1 MPAVKLPSREISRS
15 RLSTQSP
22 PLSTIIDPPTP
33 EPHRPL
39 FNSHNTQDRLR
50 ESANRLPATCSSM
63 SGSAGPAV
71 RKERRSMFRE
81 VGLVDDDYAN
91 AVQDGGSNT
100 PPSFPGDSRGQHL
113 GDFASL
119 SSTSTTRQATND
131 GGGLPEIA
139 VSQQDADPDGRGGA
153 SGATGAAAATR
164 ESGNGGQQQLKQQ
177 DRGSQTQPAQ
187 SSSLRAQP
195 SASARG
201 NNHATGAST
210 GSIITGRNTNNTDPK
225 IENATSPTTTPGA
238 DTPVSTSP
246 TTKQSWFSKLPM
258 GRRPRIK
265 AAASAPPPPTVTSL
279 SRVTMIAMLIAVVLP
294 AFSYNNGRRKVEIS
308 GADAGVING
317 PSGRQRGWWQHQDR
331 GQGSSL
337 VPRANSPTQVCTRWA
352 HQTALLNGTV
362 YIYGGQTKTS
372 ADQETNTWNNNF
384 LTLDLTKSW
393 DTKTPILNGLPQ
405 PSGPPKVAMGY
416 LWNDYNNLYLYGG
429 QFADNPFAEPSRSS
443 VWRYSVRGASWTEDE
458 NPRTSSGNNSEP
470 GGVVVQR
477 SAEGAGLSVPELGL
491 SWYFGGHLDLSTTP
505 GWSSQV
511 SRVYLKS
518 LLEFTH
524 PGYSNT
530 GVDSLRSSG
539 AGETGAYR
547 NITKGK
553 IQRQDAFF
561 ERADGALVF
570 IPGWGD
576 MGVLIGLGGGTNTTF
591 ADNLG
596 TLDVY
601 DIARSEWYHQETSG
615 IPPSVRVNLCAV
627 VASAPDASS
636 FQIHV
641 FGGQNLEPFRE
652 QVQYDDMYILTIPSF
667 TWVKV
672 DKAGKNQPSPRAGH
686 TCHMRDG
693 QIVVTG
699 GFVGVGAP
707 CDSPGI
713 YVFDA
718 TRLEWTDRFDARAAR
733 PDLHPENSVMAGS
746 SGYRVPDRVVSVIG
760 GGPSGSATATAPA
773 SRATDGPF
781 ATGKSPVFTVTA
793 GGGSTVTQTAWG
805 AGRTGTPPGG
815 GSGSHDGEEGRPAPG
830 LVAAA
835 VLAGLAGLL
844 ALYLGFCAWLYR
856 RQVRA
861 YRTHLAAANRYSGAA
876 HASHASLGGIAAT
889 FFGRKG
895 SKESKDGGPGRRGR
909 WGGGGSKRDR
919 PASAAAAAVAGRY
932 GVLGNDSGDEKTYEA
947 AGSAD
952 TKRPGAVPGEGFGSV
967 VSGRDSLDRRAKAN
981 AAAAAAAAAG
991 AAAPAWLSGDEA
1003 TPGSGTTAAGGGGGG
1018 SSSSRPSPFEC
1029 SGSGSPSAPARSRTS
1044 GSDASSTEGLL
1055 EGQDLSFFSVVMAPR
1070 RALRVVNGLQ
1080 DGEREHVEES

>member
-22 PLSTIIDPPTP
+22 SPSTTADPSTL
-33 EPHRPL
+33 EPHRPR

-50 ESANRLPATCSSM
+50 ESTNRLPATCPSM
-63 SGSAGPAV
+63 SGSASPAM

-91 AVQDGGSNT
+91 AGKDGGSGT
-100 PPSFPGDSRGQHL
+100 PPAFPEDSRGQQL
-113 GDFASL
+113 GDLASL
-119 SSTSTTRQATND
+119 SSTSTARQATND
-131 GGGLPEIA
+131 GGGLPGIV
-139 VSQQDADPDGRGGA
+139 VSQQEAGPDGRGGA
-153 SGATGAAAATR
+153 PGATGAATAIR
-164 ESGNGGQQQLKQQ
+164 ESGNGGQQQLRQQ
-177 DRGSQTQPAQ
+177 SRGSQAQPAQ
-187 SSSLRAQP
+187 STSSKAQP
-195 SASARG
+195 SVGARS
-201 NNHATGAST
+201 NDHATGAST
-210 GSIITGRNTNNTDPK
+210 GSIITGSNTNNTNPK
-225 IENATSPTTTPGA
+225 IENATSPTTTTPGV
-238 DTPVSTSP
+238 DTPVLTSPTSP

-294 AFSYNNGRRKVEIS
+294 AFSYNNGRQKVGVS
-308 GADAGVING
+308 GADAGVVNS
-317 PSGRQRGWWQHQDR
+317 PRGRRWEWWQHQDR
-331 GQGSSL
+331 DRGSAL

-372 ADQETNTWNNNF
+372 ADQKTNTWNNNF

-429 QFADNPFAEPSRSS
+429 QSADNPFAEPSRPS
-443 VWRYSVRGASWTEDE
+443 VWRYSVRGGSWTEDE
-458 NPRTSSGNNSEP
+458 SPKTSSGNNSEP
-470 GGVVVQR
+470 GGAAVQR

-491 SWYFGGHLDLSTTP
+491 SWYFGGHLDMSTTP
-505 GWSSQV
+505 GWSNQV
-511 SRVYLKS
+511 ARVYLKS

-530 GVDSLRSSG
+530 GVDSLRASG
-539 AGETGAYR
+539 AGEMGAYR
-547 NITKGK
+547 NITKGR

-641 FGGQNLEPFRE
+641 FGGQNLEPFGD

-667 TWVKV
+667 TWIRV
-672 DKAGKNQPSPRAGH
+672 DKAGRNQPSPRAGH

-699 GFVGVGAP
+699 GYVGASAA

-718 TRLEWTDRFDARAAR
+718 TRLEWADRFDARSR
-733 PDLHPENSVMAGS
+733 QPDLHPENSVMAGS
-746 SGYRVPDRVVSVIG
+746 GGYRVPDRVISVIG

-793 GGGSTVTQTAWG
+793 AGGSTVTQTAWG
-805 AGRTGTPPGG
+805 AGRTGAPPAGSG
-815 GSGSHDGEEGRPAPG
+815 GSSDGEQGKPAPG

-861 YRTHLAAANRYSGAA
+861 YRTHLAVANRYSGAGAA
-876 HASHASLGGIAAT
+876 HASHASLGGIAAA

-895 SKESKDGGPGRRGR
+895 SKESRDGGPGHKGR
-909 WGGGGSKRDR
+909 WGGGGGGGSSSRR
-919 PASAAAAAVAGRY
+919 NRRASATAPVAGRY
-932 GVLGNDSGDEKTYEA
+932 GVLGNNDSGDERRTRPPPPPPA
-947 AGSAD
+947 VGRSISSA
-952 TKRPGAVPGEGFGSV
+952 RAPCRARA
-967 VSGRDSLDRRAKAN
+967 SG
-981 AAAAAAAAAG
+981 
-991 AAAPAWLSGDEA
+991 
-1003 TPGSGTTAAGGGGGG
+1003 
-1018 SSSSRPSPFEC
+1018 PS
-1029 SGSGSPSAPARSRTS
+1029 
-1044 GSDASSTEGLL
+1044 
-1055 EGQDLSFFSVVMAPR
+1055 
-1070 RALRVVNGLQ
+1070 
-1080 DGEREHVEES
+1080 